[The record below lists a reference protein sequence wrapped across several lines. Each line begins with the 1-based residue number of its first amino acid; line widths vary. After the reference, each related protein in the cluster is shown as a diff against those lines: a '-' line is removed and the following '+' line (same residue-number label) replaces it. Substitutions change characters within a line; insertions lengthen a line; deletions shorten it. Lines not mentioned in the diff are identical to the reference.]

1 MVRIIHTTGAKKGT
15 YTDTTTGE
23 TFTTPRTIH
32 RLPIR
37 NRADYYPPSNITPDV
52 VATPPPTTTS
62 SDVAAPPSTS
72 TSAVAETPST
82 STPAVA
88 ATPSTSTPAVVAPH
102 PAPATPAV
110 TAPPSTS
117 TPAVAAPL
125 STSTLAVAAPLS
137 TSTPA
142 IAAPGPLTTS
152 SAVPATLPAT
162 NTTVATT
169 VAAAPATVQHP
180 HAPNAV
186 LNRHGRPAGI
196 YAPTRPQPSV
206 INGSKA
212 KWTLVRGNP
221 PAGIDAL
228 KWDLAYNRADSN
240 VGTLKNILRKAL
252 RENGMTR
259 DVAIDYMIRDGD
271 LTLGFVDSN
280 P

>member
-1 MVRIIHTTGAKKGT
+1 MVRIIHTTGPKKGT

-88 ATPSTSTPAVVAPH
+88 ATPSTSTPAVVAP
-102 PAPATPAV
+102 V
-110 TAPPSTS
+110 
-117 TPAVAAPL
+117 

-142 IAAPGPLTTS
+142 IAASGPLTTS

-196 YAPTRPQPSV
+196 YAPTRPQPSL

-259 DVAIDYMIRDGD
+259 DVAIDYMIKDGD

>member
-1 MVRIIHTTGAKKGT
+1 MVRIIHTTGPKKGT

-88 ATPSTSTPAVVAPH
+88 ATPSTSTPAVAPR

-117 TPAVAAPL
+117 TPAIAAP
-125 STSTLAVAAPLS
+125 VS

-169 VAAAPATVQHP
+169 IAAAPATVQHP